1 MKAPDSSPTADPVSR
16 APGHEGE
23 AARRWREEVARLDP
37 QALAR
42 RLGLGEDTVRRMEAE
57 AHVPT
62 EYRLACA
69 ALAAGLDDWQWQ
81 AVRPRANQ
89 DRGKAE
95 QAALLLVRALAHFD
109 RDPHLVRDLLD
120 QASRAIAEA
129 RIRSGAQDDG
139 FA

>member
-1 MKAPDSSPTADPVSR
+1 MKASDSRPGPGPDPR
-16 APGHEGE
+16 APVREGDQ
-23 AARRWREEVARLDP
+23 ARRWREEVMRLDRA
-37 QALAR
+37 ALAA
-42 RLGLGEDTVRRMEAE
+42 RLGLDEDAVRRSENE
-57 AHVPT
+57 VHVAA

-69 ALAAGLDDWQWQ
+69 ALAAGLDHWRWE
-81 AVRPRANQ
+81 AVRHRDQ

-129 RIRSGAQDDG
+129 RIRAGLQDDG

>member
-1 MKAPDSSPTADPVSR
+1 MKAPNPRPTDGGSQAL
-16 APGHEGE
+16 GHEG
-23 AARRWREEVARLDP
+23 AKARRWREEVARLDP
-37 QALAR
+37 PALAR
-42 RLGLGEDTVRRMEAE
+42 RLGLGEEIVRRMEDE
-57 AHVPT
+57 ARIPPD
-62 EYRLACA
+62 YRLACA
-69 ALAAGLDDWQWQ
+69 ALAAGLDDWRWE
-81 AVRPRANQ
+81 AVRPRDQ

-129 RIRSGAQDDG
+129 RIRSGSQDDG